1 MNIAIIPAR
10 GGSKRIPRKNI
21 KEFCGKPIIA
31 WSIEAAIASRLFQRV
46 IVSTDDAEIAEVA
59 KHYGAEIPF
68 IRPAELAND
77 FVGIAD
83 VIAHGVAWTIAEG
96 LIPKSVCCVY
106 ATAPFIQVTD
116 LSFGLN
122 LLQSGRW
129 SYAFSAAEYVSPIFR
144 SFKISSNG
152 GVEMIYPELFN
163 TRSQDLPIILH
174 DAGQFCWGR
183 AESWLNKD
191 RVFDAHSSPVIIP
204 PWRVVDIDT
213 ENDWIRAECMHSGIN
228 SIRK

>member
-31 WSIEAAIASRLFQRV
+31 WSIEAAIASRLFQRI

-59 KHYGAEIPF
+59 KHYGAETPF

-83 VIAHGVAWTIAEG
+83 VIAHGVTWANTEG
-96 LIPKSVCCVY
+96 LTPQSVCCVY
-106 ATAPFIQVTD
+106 ATAPFIQAAD
-116 LSFGLN
+116 LSVGLN
-122 LLQSGRW
+122 LLNSGGW
-129 SYAFSAAEYVSPIFR
+129 SYTFAAAEFVSPIFR

-152 GVEMIYPELFN
+152 GVEMIYPELFQ
-163 TRSQDLPIILH
+163 TRSQDLPNIFH
-174 DAGQFCWGR
+174 DAAQFCWGR
-183 AESWLNKD
+183 SKSWLNKE

-213 ENDWIRAECMHSGIN
+213 EDDWIRAECMYSGIKA
-228 SIRK
+228 I